1 MFHAQIK
8 ISSILYLV
16 SAIFIVMLDI
26 KNEPLEL
33 NHTAKP
39 LYFLFF
45 PLNGCIQSTLCILK
59 RKETIGKNQ
68 LKIYFMVMGF
78 GNYVNKKTT
87 RDDLWSKKVHNG
99 GRNIF
104 SSVVIKH
111 SSCRQNRR
119 IQWPLL
125 YNSLSQISSYFVLP
139 CSSKSAYKVDFNGP
153 VVGTWQLLKCISLD
167 GWDFPS
173 SSQFVSEGFNRCD
186 NLKL

>member
-1 MFHAQIK
+1 MGVYHICKLFSCGWCK
-8 ISSILYLV
+8 LYH
-16 SAIFIVMLDI
+16 SLD
-26 KNEPLEL
+26 NWSM
-33 NHTAKP
+33 AAD
-39 LYFLFF
+39 
-45 PLNGCIQSTLCILK
+45 
-59 RKETIGKNQ
+59 
-68 LKIYFMVMGF
+68 
-78 GNYVNKKTT
+78 GNYVNTKMT